1 MSRIG
6 DAIIE
11 DNNYE
16 EYECSQ
22 FEEFPG
28 ATCVML
34 ENGKVVRY
42 EFTEGG
48 EWVQI

>member
-16 EYECSQ
+16 EYESSQ

-28 ATCVML
+28 AQCAVM
-34 ENGKVVRY
+34 ENGKVVQY
-42 EFTEGG
+42 EFTEEGR
-48 EWVQI
+48 WISI